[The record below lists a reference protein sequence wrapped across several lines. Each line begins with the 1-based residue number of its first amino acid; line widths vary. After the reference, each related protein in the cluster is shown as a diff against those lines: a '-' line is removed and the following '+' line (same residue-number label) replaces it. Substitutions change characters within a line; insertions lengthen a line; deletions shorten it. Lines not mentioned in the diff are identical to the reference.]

1 MSSATTTAAHS
12 LTKRLFRQAIRQ
24 GLDGTQISC
33 LDCHTD
39 KGTGHGNFTHPIEVG
54 PADLSYNPGQLC
66 SACHVVANWAEIEG
80 TEHNVATNGAGS
92 CATCHNSS
100 RQIVQNVIADASNN
114 GGYPIRCLACHA
126 DKNLTPHGDVD
137 HVALGR
143 VTGGTTFCLDCH
155 DPGTAANATVDV
167 THNGNCTLCHTTIP
181 ALQTGV
187 PAGGGDCVTCH
198 SPNASVTWEVIHL
211 TNPPSHASLVQVPAT
226 GCADCHDNT
235 LVSAAAETHNGC
247 TNCHDADTGALV
259 ALYGTDWQTFS
270 TVATARPVIRTAGK
284 CTHTTNTPDHGFLVR
299 VDATSCGDCHD
310 DTLISAAANTHN
322 GCETC
327 HNSDDGRLVT
337 TNSTDQ
343 QSLVTGGN
351 CTSCHGD
358 YFANHAHHNNPTND
372 VSYNAAA
379 RYLADHA
386 AGLCNCNLS

>member
-1 MSSATTTAAHS
+1 MRTVSARHATATAHNNRVIDS
-12 LTKRLFRQAIRQ
+12 TCANCHTSPVTGTLASAADVDKLHGVVQATACVICHNYSGTLLNKAIVLTAIRQ
-24 GLDGTQISC
+24 GVNGTQISC

-114 GGYPIRCLACHA
+114 GGYPIRCLACHS

-181 ALQTGV
+181 ALQTSV
-187 PAGGGDCVTCH
+187 PAGGGDCVDL
-198 SPNASVTWEVIHL
+198 P
-211 TNPPSHASLVQVPAT
+211 
-226 GCADCHDNT
+226 
-235 LVSAAAETHNGC
+235 
-247 TNCHDADTGALV
+247 
-259 ALYGTDWQTFS
+259 
-270 TVATARPVIRTAGK
+270 
-284 CTHTTNTPDHGFLVR
+284 
-299 VDATSCGDCHD
+299 
-310 DTLISAAANTHN
+310 
-322 GCETC
+322 
-327 HNSDDGRLVT
+327 
-337 TNSTDQ
+337 
-343 QSLVTGGN
+343 
-351 CTSCHGD
+351 
-358 YFANHAHHNNPTND
+358 
-372 VSYNAAA
+372 
-379 RYLADHA
+379 
-386 AGLCNCNLS
+386 